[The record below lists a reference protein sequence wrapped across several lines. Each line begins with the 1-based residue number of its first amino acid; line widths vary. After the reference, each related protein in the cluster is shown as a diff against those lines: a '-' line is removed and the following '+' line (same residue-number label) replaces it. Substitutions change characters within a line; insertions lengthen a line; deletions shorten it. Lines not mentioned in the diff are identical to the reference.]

1 MKNVE
6 RKGRISKKEQMCL
19 QLTVKSNTCTSIC
32 KGGVLSTTAL
42 FVPYVSAWSWFILLP
57 FR

>member
-42 FVPYVSAWSWFILLP
+42 FVPYVSA
-57 FR
+57 